1 MGTFNYSSPDNWIN
15 HFRFDMEPYYI
26 WGNTAQCTESHIT
39 SDGKNVMKIMRMQL
53 PYFLESIFQLSILKP
68 FVIMGEF
75 MQVAVFYFFKPVV
88 WAILFTIY
96 YIFTLV
102 INIKVKDFKLISL
115 IALTLLYLINLY
127 GNISAYNLIDAVF
140 GF

>member
-1 MGTFNYSSPDNWIN
+1 
-15 HFRFDMEPYYI
+15 
-26 WGNTAQCTESHIT
+26 
-39 SDGKNVMKIMRMQL
+39 
-53 PYFLESIFQLSILKP
+53 
-68 FVIMGEF
+68 MGEF
-75 MQVAVFYFFKPVV
+75 MLVSVFYFFKPVV